1 MKIQTQDEPKRAK
14 YSFCC
19 CCCLLYKINK
29 IVLQNTWYICLCNK
43 ENSTWTLGDRTGYGI
58 YLFVFK
64 STEDSELLAWDID
77 LDLTVEDKF
86 HISAR
91 PCIILYLL
99 SSALRLIYHID
110 YEQSLFFLG
119 SSSKTPETRKW
130 PRAWLKLRRRERLPL
145 SFLASRVSR
154 LAASPLNARARVHS
168 PYQIW
173 RKGETARSLYI
184 ICHSSQLPLLKK
196 NRESK
201 IMYNETQ
208 PSYNQPLYNEKTTVV
223 GITFPLLP
231 VPGPDLEIRGG
242 AVIQILT

>member
-1 MKIQTQDEPKRAK
+1 MYYSLFAFVSVKIDISYRLRAVSLFSWSVK
-14 YSFCC
+14 
-19 CCCLLYKINK
+19 
-29 IVLQNTWYICLCNK
+29 QN
-43 ENSTWTLGDRTGYGI
+43 
-58 YLFVFK
+58 
-64 STEDSELLAWDID
+64 AWD
-77 LDLTVEDKF
+77 T
-86 HISAR
+86 
-91 PCIILYLL
+91 
-99 SSALRLIYHID
+99 
-110 YEQSLFFLG
+110 QM
-119 SSSKTPETRKW
+119 TTRVTEG
-130 PRAWLKLRRRERLPL
+130 ARRERLPP

-231 VPGPDLEIRGG
+231 VPDADLEIRGG
-242 AVIQILT
+242 GHPDPYIRGGSLQKKFFSAPRTSVCLKIRAPTPGPLP

>member
-1 MKIQTQDEPKRAK
+1 MEFI
-14 YSFCC
+14 F
-19 CCCLLYKINK
+19 
-29 IVLQNTWYICLCNK
+29 LCSNRLK
-43 ENSTWTLGDRTGYGI
+43 TVNS
-58 YLFVFK
+58 
-64 STEDSELLAWDID
+64 WDI
-77 LDLTVEDKF
+77 DLTVEDKF

-91 PCIILYLL
+91 PYIILYLF
-99 SSALRLIYHID
+99 SSALRLMYHID

-119 SSSKTPETRKW
+119 PSSKTPETRKW
-130 PRAWLKLRRRERLPL
+130 PRAWLKVRDGRGCRPRFSRLA
-145 SFLASRVSR
+145 SRVSRLASRVSR

-184 ICHSSQLPLLKK
+184 ICHSSQPPLLKK

-208 PSYNQPLYNEKTTVV
+208 SSYNQPLYNEKTTVV

-231 VPGPDLEIRGG
+231 VLDPDLEIRGG
-242 AVIQILT
+242 RSSRSLHKGGGSLQLS

>member
-1 MKIQTQDEPKRAK
+1 MEFI
-14 YSFCC
+14 F
-19 CCCLLYKINK
+19 
-29 IVLQNTWYICLCNK
+29 LCSNRLK
-43 ENSTWTLGDRTGYGI
+43 TVNS
-58 YLFVFK
+58 
-64 STEDSELLAWDID
+64 WDID

-91 PCIILYLL
+91 PCIILYLF

-130 PRAWLKLRRRERLPL
+130 PRAWLKLRRRERLPP
-145 SFLASRVSR
+145 SFLASRVSRLASRVSR
-154 LAASPLNARARVHS
+154 LAASPLNTRARVHS

-173 RKGETARSLYI
+173 RKGETDRSLYI

-231 VPGPDLEIRGG
+231 VPDPDLEIRGG
-242 AVIQILT
+242 GGHPDP